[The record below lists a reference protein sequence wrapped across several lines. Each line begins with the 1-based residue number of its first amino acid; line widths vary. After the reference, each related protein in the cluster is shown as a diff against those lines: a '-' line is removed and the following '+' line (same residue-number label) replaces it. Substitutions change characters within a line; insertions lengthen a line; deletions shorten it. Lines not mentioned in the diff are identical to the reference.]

1 MYGARILTKHI
12 HIHVYMDLAE
22 YQYEY
27 ETLRRI
33 SKIYKK
39 KKRKKEQMYHKLS

>member
-39 KKRKKEQMYHKLS
+39 KKEKRTNVS

>member
-39 KKRKKEQMYHKLS
+39 KRKKGQMYHKLL